1 MTAKCCGI
9 DLGTTYSLIS
19 IYQNNRSEIIPSADG
34 DRTLPSFVAFTE
46 DGVRLVG
53 AAAKNQAAMNPKNT
67 AYDVKRLIGRTFSD
81 PCVQA
86 DIKHLTYS
94 VRASADDRPQIS
106 LHDQVFNPEEIS
118 SMILSKLKE
127 AAEAY
132 IGEPITE
139 AVISVPAYFNDAQRQ
154 ATKDAGKISGFNVR
168 RIINEPTAAAL
179 AYGLDRSKESDEHT
193 VLIFDCGGGTF
204 DVTILTLEDGVFE
217 VKSTAGDT
225 RLGGEDFDNRMAT
238 YLADE
243 FKRRYSVDITGN
255 YKAQRRLKNA
265 CERAKRVLSSAT
277 QANIEIESLSNG
289 VDFSTSITRARF
301 EELCMDLFQKTL
313 VSVRQALD
321 DAKITTADVDEV
333 ILVGGSSRI
342 PRLQQ
347 ILSEFFNGKKLCNS
361 VHPDEVVAMG
371 AAIQA
376 AVLSENSTQKDER
389 IESIVLIDVSP
400 LSIGVEVAG
409 GAMAV
414 LCPRNSTLPTE
425 KTQTF
430 TTFADNQTS
439 VMIQVYEGERRF
451 TRDCR
456 LLGKFQLDGIPPGP
470 KGSAQLE
477 VKFEIDANGIL
488 TVTATER
495 STGIQNNITIS
506 NQKGSLSDADI
517 KRMVSEAERFAEQD
531 RAEIERVQAKSYLD
545 SYIWKIRGALSE
557 SAVQQKL
564 SAEERSTASTAVHDA
579 LTWLDANANASH
591 EEFQHKQKELESV
604 CRPLMDKVLKE
615 APPASERSAP
625 RTAAP
630 KPPPSAPKIEET

>member
-34 DRTLPSFVAFTE
+34 DRTFPSYVAFTG

-86 DIKHLTYS
+86 DIKHLTFQ
-94 VRASADDRPQIS
+94 VQASPDDRPQI
-106 LHDQVFNPEEIS
+106 LLADQVFNPEEIS

-132 IGEPITE
+132 IGESITE

-154 ATKDAGKISGFNVR
+154 ATKDAGKIAGFNVR

-179 AYGLDRSKESDEHT
+179 AYGLDRSKESNEHT
-193 VLIFDCGGGTF
+193 VIIYDCGGGTF

-225 RLGGEDFDNRMAT
+225 RLGGEDFDHRMAGH
-238 YLADE
+238 LAEE
-243 FKRRYSVDITGN
+243 FKRRHSVDITGN

-277 QANIEIESLSNG
+277 QANIEIESLADG

-301 EELCMDLFQKTL
+301 EELCSDLFQKTL
-313 VSVRQALD
+313 VSVKQALE
-321 DAKITTADVDEV
+321 DAKISTSDVDEV

-342 PRLQQ
+342 PKLQQ
-347 ILSEFFNGKKLCNS
+347 ILSDFFDGKKLCNS

-376 AVLSENSTQKDER
+376 AILSESSTQKDER

-425 KTQTF
+425 KTQSF

-439 VMIQVYEGERRF
+439 VMIQVFEGERKF

-456 LLGKFQLDGIPPGP
+456 PLGKFQLDGIPPAP

-495 STGIQNNITIS
+495 STGIRNNITIS
-506 NQKGSLSDADI
+506 NQKGSLTDADI
-517 KRMVSEAERFAEQD
+517 QRMVTDAERFAEQD
-531 RAEIERVQAKSYLD
+531 KAEIERVQAKSSLD
-545 SYIWKIRGALSE
+545 SYIWSIRGALNE

-564 SAEERSTASTAVHDA
+564 GAEERSTVSTAVHDA
-579 LTWLDANANASH
+579 LTWLDANLNASTQ
-591 EEFQHKQKELESV
+591 EFQDRRKEMESI
-604 CRPLMDKVLKE
+604 CRPLMDKVLKDAPPSSSAPPRAPK
-615 APPASERSAP
+615 APPAQ
-625 RTAAP
+625 
-630 KPPPSAPKIEET
+630 PKIEET